1 MSGVLHPVGP
11 EPEETYWLRRAIVA
25 GAVLVLVIVV
35 VALLVKSGTGS
46 AQATAPVAS
55 PSEPAAPADEIPSG
69 SASASA
75 PSDSP
80 SPSPSSSSSES
91 ASAPGSASSS
101 ASPSPSESDRAR
113 GSASPTASPSDKASS
128 EESEPAKKKKAAPAA
143 PVTCSPAELRA
154 TLTGDQSLK
163 PADKATFRLSLING
177 TGEAC
182 RVSVTPE
189 NFELTIFSGSDRIW
203 TTDDCRTA
211 VPPVAKKV
219 AAEDAVT
226 WSVPWNGRRSAEG
239 CKNRPEIPRPGTYV
253 ATAQLDG
260 AKPVQ
265 LRMILR
271 D

>member
-25 GAVLVLVIVV
+25 GAVLVLVLVV
-35 VALLVKSGTGS
+35 VALLVRSGTGS

-55 PSEPAAPADEIPSG
+55 PSEPAAPAEETP

-75 PSDSP
+75 PSAGP
-80 SPSPSSSSSES
+80 SSSPSSSSSES
-91 ASAPGSASSS
+91 AGAPGSTSSS
-101 ASPSPSESDRAR
+101 LSPGPSESARAR
-113 GSASPTASPSDKASS
+113 GSASPTASPSEKASS

-154 TLTGDQSLK
+154 TLTGAQQLK
-163 PADKATFRLSLING
+163 PAEKATFRLSLING
-177 TGEAC
+177 SGAAC
-182 RVSVTPE
+182 KVSVTPE

-203 TTDDCRTA
+203 TTDHCRTA
-211 VPPVAKKV
+211 VQPVAKKV

-239 CKNRPEIPRPGTYV
+239 CRNRPEIPRPGTYV